1 MYISC
6 ETFIEE
12 FYRTLENKLAVVT
25 GAASGMGKEITI
37 LYAKEGASVVVSD
50 MNEAGAEE
58 VVQEIEG
65 SGGKAVAVVANV
77 SKEDDVQNMIDTAV
91 EKFGM
96 LDILVNN
103 AGIMDNFMLAVIVT
117 DEMWDKV
124 FAVNVYGVM
133 RDTRKALNVSLEKGS
148 GVIVNIASAAYTAS
162 KHAVVGYTK
171 NVGFQYANKGI
182 RVNAIAPGGVNTNI
196 GTTMVEPDEFGMERA
211 TSGAGNNPR
220 SGEPEE
226 IANISL
232 FLASDDASFV
242 NGEVIRADAGW
253 MAY

>member
-96 LDILVNN
+96 LEDRKSTCLNSSHVSISY
-103 AGIMDNFMLAVIVT
+103 AVFCL
-117 DEMWDKV
+117 K
-124 FAVNVYGVM
+124 
-133 RDTRKALNVSLEKGS
+133 K
-148 GVIVNIASAAYTAS
+148 
-162 KHAVVGYTK
+162 
-171 NVGFQYANKGI
+171 
-182 RVNAIAPGGVNTNI
+182 
-196 GTTMVEPDEFGMERA
+196 
-211 TSGAGNNPR
+211 
-220 SGEPEE
+220 
-226 IANISL
+226 
-232 FLASDDASFV
+232 
-242 NGEVIRADAGW
+242 
-253 MAY
+253 